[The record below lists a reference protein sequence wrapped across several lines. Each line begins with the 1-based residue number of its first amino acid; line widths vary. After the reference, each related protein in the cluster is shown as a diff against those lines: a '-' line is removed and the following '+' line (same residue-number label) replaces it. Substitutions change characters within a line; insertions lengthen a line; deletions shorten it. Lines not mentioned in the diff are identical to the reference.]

1 MTWAPQGK
9 GTPGWLYLTRNPG
22 PIAYF
27 IVRNDTPTPSVVNVV
42 WDERC
47 FEDTIIRA
55 EKTSTHLY
63 LADVWMF
70 NGVQMFD
77 NTLFED
83 RQLFLEKIY
92 KTFYTPCPSFE
103 TYSILLRSQ
112 LTDIRGK
119 EYYTSRGSKGI
130 FVENEDN
137 VFEISRTDIPDVYKL
152 SNGEYLRVKTL
163 KLSRY
168 LAALGHTFTLAC
180 ENNGDGTWTPIV
192 PEMR

>member
-1 MTWAPQGK
+1 
-9 GTPGWLYLTRNPG
+9 
-22 PIAYF
+22 
-27 IVRNDTPTPSVVNVV
+27 
-42 WDERC
+42 
-47 FEDTIIRA
+47 
-55 EKTSTHLY
+55 
-63 LADVWMF
+63 
-70 NGVQMFD
+70 MFD

-92 KTFYTPCPSFE
+92 NASYTSCPSFE
-103 TYSILLRSQ
+103 TYSILLRSYS
-112 LTDIRGK
+112 TDMQ
-119 EYYTSRGSKGI
+119 ES
-130 FVENEDN
+130 EDN

-180 ENNGDGTWTPIV
+180 ENNGDGTWSPIL